1 MYHSGEVFPSV
12 ATTVSAHPMRIPR
25 KRRIE
30 TVVTLT
36 VTVPGSSSSGP
47 RRQLL
52 DALGERVRVRVYVA
66 ATDRRHDCITLRV
79 EVPNASL
86 DAVIGALTANL
97 AQATLGRATTTA
109 VRR

>member
-1 MYHSGEVFPSV
+1 MYHSSEVFPSV
-12 ATTVSAHPMRIPR
+12 ATTLSAHPMRIPR

-52 DALGERVRVRVYVA
+52 DALGERVRVYVA